1 MFCISGLNEQ
11 LVNVH
16 SRSSSGC
23 KCTFLKMIPNL
34 CHQKEMENNQ
44 PTKKHFIVK
53 PIMTSVFITSSPS
66 LCLHLDPSQWR
77 QTISEIKMYRRTAL
91 NCNRYVLKVWRC
103 SSLVPTVGTTLTTAT
118 LVTNLTTATLVTNI
132 TTTTIVTTY
141 IT

>member
-44 PTKKHFIVK
+44 PTKNHFIVK

-91 NCNRYVLKVWRC
+91 NCNRYVMKVWRC
-103 SSLVPTVGTTLTTAT
+103 SSLAPTLGTT
-118 LVTNLTTATLVTNI
+118 LTTATLVTNI

>member
-1 MFCISGLNEQ
+1 MFFLSGLNEQ

-16 SRSSSGC
+16 SRSYSGC

-44 PTKKHFIVK
+44 PTKNHFIVK
-53 PIMTSVFITSSPS
+53 PIMTSVFITSLPS

-103 SSLVPTVGTTLTTAT
+103 SSLAPTLGTTLTTVT
-118 LVTNLTTATLVTNI
+118 LVTKNYCYC
-132 TTTTIVTTY
+132 TY